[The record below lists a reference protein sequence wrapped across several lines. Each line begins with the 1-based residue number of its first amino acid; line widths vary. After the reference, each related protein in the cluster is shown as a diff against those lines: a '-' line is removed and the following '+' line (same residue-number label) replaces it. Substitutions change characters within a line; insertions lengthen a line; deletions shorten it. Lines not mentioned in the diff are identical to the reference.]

1 MAQAPDPRS
10 GGDRDDS
17 SRDGRGP
24 VAPDPVPPALPD
36 PMTAPGV
43 PAVAGVEVHPAP
55 MRWSVGRVVLL
66 VATALCLYF
75 FAPSIV
81 EVFSAWD
88 KLGRFHPVWIAVM
101 LVCEAASFWCVWL
114 LQCVGLGTRDWF
126 TIINTQL
133 AGNAFNRITPGGGAT
148 GTALQVR
155 MLADAGFDTTA
166 TASALTVQS
175 LLITAAVTAMPILVL
190 PAVAMGTSVPS
201 GLEDAVWIGLVLFAV
216 MIALGA
222 LFLGTRRPVE
232 LLGRAIERV
241 NNVLRPKRP
250 THDLGT
256 RLLTQRD
263 EVRITMGEHWLVA
276 VAAAVGRWG
285 FEYLVLL
292 VALFAIDARPNPWL
306 VLLAFVAAS
315 ALGMIPLTPG
325 GLGFVEAGLTATLA
339 LAGID
344 AGPGRARNA
353 DLPTVL
359 VLAAAADRRRR
370 RGRLSTPLPAPPAR
384 GPRARR

>member
-1 MAQAPDPRS
+1 
-10 GGDRDDS
+10 
-17 SRDGRGP
+17 
-24 VAPDPVPPALPD
+24 
-36 PMTAPGV
+36 
-43 PAVAGVEVHPAP
+43 

-88 KLGRFHPVWIAVM
+88 KLGRFHPIWIAVIIA
-101 LVCEAASFWCVWL
+101 CEAASFCCVWI

-126 TIINTQL
+126 TIITTQL
-133 AGNAFNRITPGGGAT
+133 AGNAFNRITPGGGTT
-148 GTALQVR
+148 GTAMQVR
-155 MLADAGFDTTA
+155 MLADAGFDTTT

-190 PAVAMGTSVPS
+190 PAVIAGTVVPA
-201 GLEDAVWIGLVLFAV
+201 GLEDAAWIGALLFAI

-222 LFLGTRRPVE
+222 LSLGTRRPVE
-232 LLGRAIERV
+232 RLGELIERV
-241 NNVLRPKRP
+241 NNKFRPKRP
-250 THDLGT
+250 IHDLGP

-263 EVRITMGEHWLVA
+263 EVRTTMGENWLVA
-276 VAAAVGRWG
+276 VAAAVGRWA
-285 FEYLVLL
+285 FEYLGLL
-292 VALFAIDARPNPWL
+292 VALYAIDAKPNPWL

-315 ALGMIPLTPG
+315 ALGMIPITPG

-344 AGPGRARNA
+344 AGPAALATLIYRLFSFW
-353 DLPTVL
+353 LPLPIGFVATL
-359 VLAAAADRRRR
+359 VFRRRYP
-370 RGRLSTPLPAPPAR
+370 RGQSSGGPAPASVTPT
-384 GPRARR
+384 

>member
-1 MAQAPDPRS
+1 
-10 GGDRDDS
+10 
-17 SRDGRGP
+17 
-24 VAPDPVPPALPD
+24 
-36 PMTAPGV
+36 MTAPGV

-344 AGPGRARNA
+344 AGPAALATLIFRLFSFW
-353 DLPTVL
+353 LPLPIGAV
-359 VLAAAADRRRR
+359 AAVVYRRRYPR
-370 RGRLSTPLPAPPAR
+370 RQLAGPAPGMTPT
-384 GPRARR
+384 